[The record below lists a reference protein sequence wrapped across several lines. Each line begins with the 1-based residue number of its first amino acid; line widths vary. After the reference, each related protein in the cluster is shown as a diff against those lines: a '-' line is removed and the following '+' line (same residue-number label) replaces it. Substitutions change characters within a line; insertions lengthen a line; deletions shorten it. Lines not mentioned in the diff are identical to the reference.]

1 MLARLR
7 RWPIS
12 VRMLASALVLVLL
25 VLPLAGTLLAW
36 NFREAVNAS
45 FNDRL
50 NSLLNV
56 VIAGIEYQPGSEPPV
71 PSPQLG
77 DPRFDRVYSGWYWQM
92 RVGDD
97 RVLTSR
103 SLWDQ
108 RLPELSATGRQW
120 REVPG
125 PREQTL
131 RVLEQRV
138 QLASLSEPIH
148 VAVAAD
154 LSEVQEEVARF
165 QTLLAV
171 SLATLGGLLLLL
183 FGLQIRWGLAPLRRI
198 ERSLRDVE
206 SGQRSA
212 LDTDLPEE
220 LAGLARTI
228 NLVLE
233 RDQVL
238 IERGRAT
245 AGNLAHALKTPV
257 AVLHTQ
263 VETLPE
269 AQRPAFQKEL
279 HRLNDAVRH
288 HLARASTA
296 GPPAFG
302 PGLAAQEALAPVLHG
317 LGMLAQRRG
326 IRFESQID
334 CPKPVRFEQQDLQ
347 ELVGNLLENA
357 VNWAKQ
363 SVTVEVVQGND
374 GLRIEVNDDGPG
386 MSEEQCQQALERG
399 GRLDEARSGSGL
411 GLSIVRDLVQL
422 YGGQLSLGRSEL
434 GGLRVSARFPPRAL

>member
-1 MLARLR
+1 MLAKLR

-12 VRMLASALVLVLL
+12 VRMLVSALVLVLL

-50 NSLLNV
+50 DSLLNV
-56 VIAGIEYQPGSEPPV
+56 LIAGIEYQPGSEPPLHN
-71 PSPQLG
+71 PQLG
-77 DPRFDRVYSGWYWQM
+77 DPRFDRVYSGWYWQIQL
-92 RVGDD
+92 GDD

-108 RLPELSATGRQW
+108 RLSEARATNRRS
-120 REVPG
+120 REVTG
-125 PREQTL
+125 PRGQTL

-138 QLASLSEPIH
+138 QLGSFSDPIN

-154 LSEVQEEVARF
+154 LSEVREEVSRF
-165 QTLLAV
+165 QALLTV
-171 SLATLGGLLLLL
+171 SLATLGGLLLVM

-198 ERSLRDVE
+198 ERSLREVE

-220 LAGLARTI
+220 LAGMARTM

-245 AGNLAHALKTPV
+245 AGNLAHALKTPL

-269 AQRPAFQKEL
+269 AQRSSFQKEL

-302 PGLAAQEALAPVLHG
+302 PGLEVVDALAPVIQG
-317 LGMLAQRRG
+317 LTMLAKRRG
-326 IRFESQID
+326 IRFEYRMGCLS
-334 CPKPVRFEQQDLQ
+334 PTRFEQQDLQ

-357 VNWAKQ
+357 LNWAKQ
-363 SVTVEVVQGND
+363 SATLDVVQGPD
-374 GLRIEVNDDGPG
+374 SLTIEVNDDGPG
-386 MSEEQCQQALERG
+386 MSDEDCQRALERG

-411 GLSIVRDLVQL
+411 GLSIVKDLVQL
-422 YGGQLSLGRSEL
+422 YGGQLSLGRSDL
-434 GGLRVSARFPPRAL
+434 GGLKVIAQFPTRAP

>member
-1 MLARLR
+1 MLAMLR

-50 NSLLNV
+50 DSLLNV
-56 VIAGIEYQPGSEPPV
+56 VIAGIEYQSDGEPSV

-77 DPRFDRVYSGWYWQM
+77 DPRFDRVYSGWYWQVRM
-92 RVGDD
+92 GDD

-108 RLPELSATGRQW
+108 RLPVLRATDRQW
-120 REVPG
+120 REMPG
-125 PREQTL
+125 PRDQTL

-138 QLASLSEPIH
+138 QLPSVSEPIQ

-212 LDTDLPEE
+212 LDTELPEE

-233 RDQVL
+233 RDQTL
-238 IERGRAT
+238 IERGRSA
-245 AGNLAHALKTPV
+245 AGNLAHALKTPL
-257 AVLHTQ
+257 AVLG
-263 VETLPE
+263 TLSE
-269 AQRPAFQKEL
+269 KLPAPQQQAFNAEL
-279 HRLNDAVRH
+279 QRLNAAVRH
-288 HLARASTA
+288 HLARASAA
-296 GPPAFG
+296 GPVGLGRKTDLAEALNPVFAALE
-302 PGLAAQEALAPVLHG
+302 GLAS
-317 LGMLAQRRG
+317 RRG
-326 IRFESQID
+326 IAFE
-334 CPKPVRFEQQDLQ
+334 KHLRLAGLARYEMQDIQ
-347 ELVGNLLENA
+347 EIVGNLLENA
-357 VNWAKQ
+357 VNWAESRFELVLEQ
-363 SVTVEVVQGND
+363 SPERLLIVVE
-374 GLRIEVNDDGPG
+374 DDGPG
-386 MSEEQCQQALERG
+386 MSETQCAEALSRG
-399 GRLDEARSGSGL
+399 ARLDEERSGSGL
-411 GLSIVRDLVQL
+411 GLSIVNDLVRI
-422 YGGQLSLGRSEL
+422 YGGTLTLTRSGL
-434 GGLRVSARFPPRAL
+434 GGLRVSADLPA

>member
-1 MLARLR
+1 
-7 RWPIS
+7 
-12 VRMLASALVLVLL
+12 MLASALVLVLL

-56 VIAGIEYQPGSEPPV
+56 VIAGIEYQPGNEPPV
-71 PSPQLG
+71 PGPELG

-108 RLPELSATGRQW
+108 RLPELRATGRQW
-120 REVPG
+120 REMPG
-125 PREQTL
+125 PRDQTL

-138 QLASLSEPIH
+138 QLPSVSEPMQ

-212 LDTDLPEE
+212 LDTELPEE

-233 RDQVL
+233 RDQTL
-238 IERGRAT
+238 IERGRSA
-245 AGNLAHALKTPV
+245 AGNLAHALKTPLS
-257 AVLHTQ
+257 VLG
-263 VETLPE
+263 TLSE
-269 AQRPAFQKEL
+269 QLPAPQQPGFRAEL
-279 HRLNDAVRH
+279 QRLNDAVRH
-288 HLARASTA
+288 HLARASAA
-296 GPPAFG
+296 GPVGLGRKTDLAEALTPVFAALE
-302 PGLAAQEALAPVLHG
+302 GLAS
-317 LGMLAQRRG
+317 RRG
-326 IRFESQID
+326 IALQKDLRLAGLARYEL
-334 CPKPVRFEQQDLQ
+334 QDIQ
-347 ELVGNLLENA
+347 EIVGNLLENA
-357 VNWAKQ
+357 VNWAE
-363 SVTVEVVQGND
+363 SRVEVVLEQSPE
-374 GLRIEVNDDGPG
+374 GLLIVVEDDGPG
-386 MSEEQCQQALERG
+386 MSETQCAEALSRG
-399 GRLDEARSGSGL
+399 VRLDEERSGSGL
-411 GLSIVRDLVQL
+411 GLSIVNDLVRIYSGNL
-422 YGGQLSLGRSEL
+422 TLTRSGL
-434 GGLRVSARFPPRAL
+434 GGLRVSVELPA